1 MNATR
6 WLVAGVAVGLLGGCG
21 TMDKVGDKMG
31 GWVGGWFTG
40 APKVKPA
47 ELGEI
52 KPSASISRA
61 WEANVG
67 AGAPYA
73 FSPASDGQAI
83 YAAGK
88 DGRLLKIDLTS
99 GRELARAES
108 DKPVSA
114 GVGVGS
120 ALVVVGTSK
129 GEVLAF
135 HSTDLKPAWTAKLAG
150 EILVAPAVGYGL
162 VAVRSNNGSISLLD
176 AADGKLRWS
185 QSYSLPALTLRE
197 AGSLALTRQA
207 LYAGQPGGKL
217 TALSLANGAPL
228 WEAAVGQP
236 RGATELERIA
246 DITGS
251 IAADE
256 RMVCAAAYQGRV
268 ACFAPRDG
276 RPLWARELSGFNG
289 VDMDE
294 RQVYAADEHA
304 AVYAYDK
311 EGGVNVWK
319 QAALRDR
326 QASTPLALGRWLVV
340 GDYQG
345 YVHVLSRDDGS
356 FAARASTDG
365 SRIRGPMLA
374 LDRGF
379 VVQTANGGVYAFKIQ

>member
-6 WLVAGVAVGLLGGCG
+6 WLVAAVAAGMLSGCG
-21 TMDKVGDKMG
+21 TMDKMG
-31 GWVGGWFTG
+31 GYVGGWFSS
-40 APKVKPA
+40 APKIKPA

-52 KPSASISRA
+52 KPSASLSRA
-61 WEANVG
+61 WEINVG
-67 AGAPYA
+67 AGAPYGL
-73 FSPASDGQAI
+73 SPASDGQAI
-83 YAAGK
+83 YAAGSE
-88 DGRLLKIDLTS
+88 GRLVKVDLTS
-99 GRELARAES
+99 GREVART
-108 DKPVSA
+108 DVGKPVSA
-114 GVGVGS
+114 GVGVGDG
-120 ALVVVGTSK
+120 LVVVGTNK

-135 HSTDLKPAWTAKLAG
+135 YSKDLKPAWTAKLAG
-150 EILVAPAVGYGL
+150 EILVAPVVGYGL
-162 VAVRSNNGSISLLD
+162 VAVRANNGGISLLE
-176 AADGKLRWS
+176 AADGKLRWT

-197 AGSLALTRQA
+197 AGSLALARQA

-217 TALSLANGAPL
+217 TAMSLVNGAPI
-228 WEAAVGQP
+228 WEAVVGQP
-236 RGATELERIA
+236 RGATELERIV

-268 ACFAPRDG
+268 ACFGVRDG
-276 RPLWARELSGFNG
+276 KPLWARELSGFNG
-289 VDMDE
+289 VDMDG

-311 EGGVNVWK
+311 EAGVNVWK
-319 QAALRDR
+319 QVALRDR